1 MNFLSHFYCSA
12 GQSDL
17 TKIASL
23 FPDVF
28 PKFSYLHNTYFLQI
42 DKRKLD
48 SLELEI
54 LHGIEIHYADDKTF
68 HSSDYFKH
76 FNARIDEELKANEVT
91 NPLHRKFLVSHIL
104 FELLIDHWI
113 INQEPGI
120 VSEVYQIAYD
130 LDSEVLNRFLS
141 KIIAKTEEINILLT
155 AYEQF
160 RSRRFLNFYAEES
173 NLVKA
178 LHRVTGKISN
188 WEYNEKTEDAFI
200 NIIQK
205 IKQEIPYSTILDT
218 VKSNRAS

>member
-1 MNFLSHFYCSA
+1 MNFLSHFYCSL
-12 GQSDL
+12 GQPDL
-17 TKIASL
+17 TKLASL
-23 FPDVF
+23 FPDIF

-42 DKRKLD
+42 DNNKFD
-48 SLELEI
+48 PLELEI
-54 LHGIEIHYADDKTF
+54 LHGIDIHYADDKTF
-68 HSSDYFKH
+68 HSSDYFKQ

-91 NPLHRKFLVSHIL
+91 NLLHRKFLVSHIL

-113 INQEPGI
+113 INQEPSI
-120 VSEVYQIAYD
+120 VSEVYQIVDD
-130 LDSEVLNRFLS
+130 LDSVILDRFLS

-155 AYEQF
+155 AYERF

-178 LHRVTGKISN
+178 LHRVTEKISN

-205 IKQEIPYSTILDT
+205 IKQEIPYNTILDT